1 MKIGAPKE
9 LARGEA
15 RVALT
20 PESAQQIQKLGH
32 ECLIESGA
40 GRLAG
45 FDDDAYRQVGVSVVD
60 SAASLW
66 QEAEV
71 VIKVREPVESEID
84 QLKAARR

>member
-45 FDDDAYRQVGVSVVD
+45 FDDEDLATALRVIRRI
-60 SAASLW
+60 ARSLDG
-66 QEAEV
+66 E
-71 VIKVREPVESEID
+71 
-84 QLKAARR
+84 RRNEF